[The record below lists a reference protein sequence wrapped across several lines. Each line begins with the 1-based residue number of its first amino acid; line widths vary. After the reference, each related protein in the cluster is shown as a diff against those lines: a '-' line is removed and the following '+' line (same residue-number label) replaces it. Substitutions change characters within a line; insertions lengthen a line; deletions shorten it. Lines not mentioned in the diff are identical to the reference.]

1 MKSFNKG
8 DLVIYKGHTKA
19 VIWNVNY
26 TMDKHIYY
34 VIFVKEGVREGTF
47 TQAHLN
53 DLELDISQIRD
64 NKLGEL
70 GI

>member
-8 DLVIYKGHTKA
+8 DLVVHKGYTKA
-19 VIWNVNY
+19 MIWNVNQ
-26 TMDKHIYY
+26 TLDGHKYY
-34 VIFVKEGVREGTF
+34 VIFVKEGIREGTF
-47 TQAHLN
+47 TQAHWSE
-53 DLELDISQIRD
+53 LELDISQIRD